1 MTRFDRLAGE
11 IKTIGSIE
19 LAIKAK
25 SILEKF
31 LWIAFFIVGV
41 GWLGYFMKGTFEDVN
56 PTTSMRLTKKIEE
69 LNYPAITICSDV
81 TTKYAIAEQFGN
93 YLDPAELPKEFED
106 LKATL
111 FRKTFQTH
119 TGVGDCST
127 NGWHYKSKKCTYI
140 KILINPQW
148 KLVMKLEI
156 YRGRYKIYIFFV
168 NF

>member
-1 MTRFDRLAGE
+1 MTRFERLAGE

-31 LWIAFFIVGV
+31 LWITFFIVGI
-41 GWLGYFMKGTFEDVN
+41 GWLAYFMKGTFEDVN

-106 LKATL
+106 HYSEKL
-111 FRKTFQTH
+111 FRHIQEWEIAAQM
-119 TGVGDCST
+119 VGITSPKNVPT
-127 NGWHYKSKKCTYI
+127 SKFLSI
-140 KILINPQW
+140 ML
-148 KLVMKLEI
+148 
-156 YRGRYKIYIFFV
+156 
-168 NF
+168 